1 MSVRTRVAPSPT
13 GDPHVGTAYMA
24 LFNYCFAKKNGG
36 QFLLRIEDTDQ
47 VRSTASAERA
57 ILEALRWTG
66 LTWDEGPDVGGP
78 AGSYRQSERS
88 AIYKAHSDQLL
99 ESGHAFRCFCT
110 PERLEQL
117 RQSQKGQSYL
127 GYDGHCMHLSP
138 AEVRKQLDAGVPH
151 VVRMKVP
158 RDGGVCTVNDLLRG
172 PIELD
177 WMQVDYQV
185 LLKSDG
191 LPTYHLANVV
201 DDHLMEI
208 THVMRGEE
216 WLTSAPKHLLLY
228 EYFGWKAP
236 QLCHMPL
243 LRNPDKSKLSKRKN
257 PTSILYYQRMGVLPE
272 ALLNYLGQMA
282 WSFPDGR
289 ERFTV
294 EEMVEAFDL
303 SRISLGGPVF
313 DITKLFWLNGQWLKD
328 LSDEQF
334 ADRVVSWAF
343 NRDHLMPVVPLVKG
357 RVQVLSDLAPLAG
370 YVLAG
375 VPDIDAALL
384 PSKKVDAATVR
395 KVFYCALVRID
406 ALREYDK
413 AAVEATFR
421 ELSERFDIK
430 LRDFLRPFYVAS
442 SGREAA
448 LPLFDVAQILGKDIF
463 RTRIRFALE
472 RLGAPTEAEQKEWK
486 AWLGA

>member
-1 MSVRTRVAPSPT
+1 
-13 GDPHVGTAYMA
+13 MA
-24 LFNYCFAKKNGG
+24 LFNYCFAKKHGG

-47 VRSTASAERA
+47 VRSTASAEAA

-66 LTWDEGPDVGGP
+66 ITWDEGPDIGGP
-78 AGSYRQSERS
+78 HGPYRQSERS
-88 AIYKAHSDQLL
+88 AIYREHADMLL
-99 ESGHAFRCFCT
+99 ASGHAFRCFCT
-110 PERLEQL
+110 NETLDAL
-117 RQSQKGQSYL
+117 RESQKGQSYL
-127 GYDGHCMHLSP
+127 GYDGRCMHLSA
-138 AEVRKQLDAGVPH
+138 AEIQKNLDDGVPY

-158 RDGGVCTVNDLLRG
+158 REGVCVVQDMLRG
-172 PIELD
+172 PIELE
-177 WMQVDYQV
+177 WNQVDYQV

-201 DDHLMEI
+201 DDHLMGI

-228 EYFGWKAP
+228 GYFGWQAP

-294 EEMVEAFDL
+294 ADMVDAFDL

-313 DITKLFWLNGQWLKD
+313 DITKLFWLNGTWLRD
-328 LSDEQF
+328 LTDEQF
-334 ADRVVSWAF
+334 ADRAAEWAF
-343 NRDHLMPVVPLVKG
+343 NRTNLLNVVPLVKG
-357 RVQVLSDLAPLAG
+357 RVQTFTELAPLAG
-370 YVLAG
+370 YLFAG
-375 VPDIDAALL
+375 VPDIDVALI
-384 PSKKVDAATVR
+384 PSKKVDAATAR
-395 KVFYCALVRID
+395 KMFWCALQRID
-406 ALREYDK
+406 RMRVYDK
-413 AAVEATFR
+413 AEVEATLR
-421 ELSERFDIK
+421 ALSDKFGIK

-448 LPLFDVAQILGKDIF
+448 LPLFDVAQLLGKDIF
-463 RTRIRFALE
+463 RTRIRYALDK
-472 RLGAPTEAEQKEWK
+472 LGAPTEAEQKEWK
-486 AWLGA
+486 AWLDA

>member
-24 LFNYCFAKKNGG
+24 LFNYCFAKKHGG
-36 QFLLRIEDTDQ
+36 EFLLRIEDTDQ

-57 ILEALRWTG
+57 ILDALRWTG
-66 LTWDEGPDVGGP
+66 LTWDEGPDIGGP

-88 AIYKAHSDQLL
+88 AIYREHSDILV

-110 PERLEQL
+110 AERMEQL

-127 GYDGHCMHLSP
+127 GYDGLCMHLSP
-138 AEVRKQLDAGVPH
+138 AEVRKNLDAGLPH

-158 RDGGVCTVNDLLRG
+158 REGACIVDDLLRG
-172 PIELD
+172 PISLE
-177 WMQVDYQV
+177 WNQVDYQV

-228 EYFGWKAP
+228 GYFGWKAP

-289 ERFTV
+289 DRFTV
-294 EEMVEAFDL
+294 DEMVDAFDL

-328 LSDEQF
+328 LSDDQF
-334 ADRVVSWAF
+334 ADRVQTWAL
-343 NRDHLMPVVPLVKG
+343 NRQNLMPLVPLVKG
-357 RVQVLSDLAPLAG
+357 RVQVLTELAPLAG

-375 VPDIDAALL
+375 VPDIDASLL
-384 PSKKVDAATVR
+384 PSKKVEAPVVR
-395 KVFYCALVRID
+395 KAFWCALQRID
-406 ALREYDK
+406 KLREYDK
-413 AAVEATFR
+413 PEVEAAFR
-421 ELSERFDIK
+421 QLAEKFDIK

-442 SGREAA
+442 AGREAA

-463 RTRIRFALE
+463 RTRIRYALE
-472 RLGAPTEAEQKEWK
+472 KLGAPTEAEQKEWK
-486 AWLGA
+486 AWLEA